1 VGGKIKEKRG
11 EKPFWKKRKKKKKK
25 KTTINPIFNMTKI
38 DNYSLGSILDILFRK
53 WFPLFEVPSPRITTL
68 EKPMS
73 LASQE

>member
-1 VGGKIKEKRG
+1 
-11 EKPFWKKRKKKKKK
+11 
-25 KTTINPIFNMTKI
+25 MTKI

-53 WFPLFEVPSPRITTL
+53 WFPLSEVPSPRITTL

>member
-1 VGGKIKEKRG
+1 LLETMS
-11 EKPFWKKRKKKKKK
+11 KKKKKK
-25 KTTINPIFNMTKI
+25 RTINPIFNMTKI

-73 LASQE
+73 LASQEWQVAQEQ